1 MFVAVL
7 SLVPAQLLGP
17 ITISA
22 NSKIGA
28 GAIVLDSVPAHVTA
42 VGNPAHLVATQLHA
56 YHETTSNQAWFLS
69 KLRLRIT
76 VCSYQLLCR
85 Q

>member
-1 MFVAVL
+1 MLTVARL
-7 SLVPAQLLGP
+7 GELAQSDSGAHAQLLGP
-17 ITISA
+17 IKIGA

-56 YHETTSNQAWFLS
+56 YHEATSNQA
-69 KLRLRIT
+69 
-76 VCSYQLLCR
+76 
-85 Q
+85 